1 MGVGFTTGMLAAGG
15 GFSAASSMIGGEM
28 QASAIEKQAKYNA
41 TVYGQQAE
49 MIKTQKKIQ
58 DVQFNRQAGAM
69 RGSMVA
75 QTAGKGLAL
84 SGSPLAVMIDNET
97 QMQFDKAIADYN
109 LDIER
114 NYALSAAE
122 NERVRGA
129 NDAKAARF
137 GGYANGFMNALNAG
151 AQVGLLKSQNA
162 TGGKTIFR
170 PSYPTNRK
178 TYHSPY
184 GNTYKY

>member
-1 MGVGFTTGMLAAGG
+1 MAIGTASLLMAGG

-28 QASAIEKQAKYNA
+28 QASAIEKQAKYNS

-49 MIKTQKKIQ
+49 MIKAQKNIQ
-58 DVQFNRQAGAM
+58 DVQFNRQAASA
-69 RGSMVA
+69 RGSIIA

-84 SGSPLAVMIDNET
+84 SGSPLAILIDNET
-97 QMQFDKAIADYN
+97 NMQFDKAIADYN

-122 NERVRGA
+122 NTRVQGA

-137 GGYANGFMNALNAG
+137 GGYSNGFLNALNAG
-151 AQVGLLKSQNA
+151 AQVGILKSQNSM
-162 TGGKTIFR
+162 GGKTIFR